1 MIAHVLLELGPKGR
15 PMTQTKTTI
24 LLQATALLALAAVP
38 AAAQDSYPNQTIKI
52 VVPLGPGPFPDALT
66 RIVAGKLQERWKQPV
81 IVENRPGAANNIGA
95 EAVAKSP
102 PDGYTLLSAPQGP
115 FVIAQHFFRKL
126 GYDPA
131 AFVPITVMASLP
143 YTLVANAKVPYA
155 SLHDLIAYA
164 KANPGKVTYAS
175 AGIGGQP
182 HLIGELLQ
190 YAGGIRMRHVPYKAG
205 LGQAMTDLVGGHVD
219 LMFDNIG
226 NTLPQIK
233 EGKLK
238 VLATLSEARIPQ
250 LPDVPAIAETYP
262 TVVTSGWYA
271 IAAPPKTPP
280 EIVAKLASTISE
292 TLKLPDVAQR
302 LASYNAVA
310 VGESPAATAAFLK
323 KESEIWRQVIV
334 ANGITSD

>member
-1 MIAHVLLELGPKGR
+1 MAQPVTMLLPQAIA
-15 PMTQTKTTI
+15 M
-24 LLQATALLALAAVP
+24 LLAIAP
-38 AAAQDSYPNQTIKI
+38 AMAQDNYPSQTIKI

-66 RIVAGKLQERWKQPV
+66 RIVAGKLQARWGHPV

-95 EAVAKSP
+95 EIVAKSP

-131 AFVPITVMASLP
+131 AFAPVTVMASLP
-143 YTLVANAKVPYA
+143 YTLIANPKAPYS
-155 SLHDLIAYA
+155 SLSELIAYA
-164 KANPGKVTYAS
+164 KKNPDKVTYAS
-175 AGIGGQP
+175 AGTGGQP

-190 YAGGIRMRHVPYKAG
+190 YASGIRMRHVPYKAG
-205 LGQAMTDLVGGHVD
+205 LGQAMVDLIGGHAD

-233 EGKLK
+233 EGKVK
-238 VLATLSEARIPQ
+238 VLATLSEKRLPQ
-250 LPDVPAIAETYP
+250 LADVPAIAETYP
-262 TVVTSGWYA
+262 AVVTTGWYA

-280 EIVAKLASTISE
+280 DIVTKLASAIAE

-302 LASYNAVA
+302 LAGYNAIA
-310 VGESPAATAAFLK
+310 VGGSPAATAAFFK
-323 KESEIWRQVIV
+323 KETEIWRQVIV
-334 ANGITSD
+334 TNGIASD